1 MKSWQRTRG
10 MIQTHPNHFRSFSS
24 LWHVEKEAESTS
36 KWPRIAW
43 CLPEEPTLPRGSPWF
58 QSMSI
63 QLGIAESCFRGFLG
77 LVWKEDVHALP
88 CSQVGISWIY
98 MNIHE
103 YTGWTWCATMMLWW
117 HGTVSLPRLAAFMP
131 PFHPLKPWDDAP
143 HPWVWN
149 MSWPYASRFT
159 ARYAQNTR
167 LFPLKS
173 VQKTCSGPDQYDL
186 KSYVGIW
193 DWQQSEQNLLHKLL
207 DVPSAHRELEASRLR
222 RSARP
227 LSATCLNRE
236 TLGLHVLHFLHFV
249 QCLLTHAIMTRK
261 GHSNAVMWLSTGSC
275 RDGRDLNLFRQRFP
289 PFRQI
294 VIRDRTDLTEFLR
307 FVPNGLELLGCSA
320 TDRGIADVDDAGIC
334 EATIQRLL
342 LTGLA
347 RSLRRMRSSTC
358 YVWITSETCE
368 TEK

>member
-1 MKSWQRTRG
+1 
-10 MIQTHPNHFRSFSS
+10 
-24 LWHVEKEAESTS
+24 
-36 KWPRIAW
+36 
-43 CLPEEPTLPRGSPWF
+43 
-58 QSMSI
+58 
-63 QLGIAESCFRGFLG
+63 
-77 LVWKEDVHALP
+77 
-88 CSQVGISWIY
+88 
-98 MNIHE
+98 
-103 YTGWTWCATMMLWW
+103 MMLWW
-117 HGTVSLPRLAAFMP
+117 HGTVSLPWFAAFMP

-159 ARYAQNTR
+159 ACYAQNTR

-222 RSARP
+222 RSARLLP
-227 LSATCLNRE
+227 ATCLNRE

-249 QCLLTHAIMTRK
+249 QCLLTDAIMTRK
-261 GHSNAVMWLSTGSC
+261 GHSNAVMWLSTGC
-275 RDGRDLNLFRQRFP
+275 RDGCDLNLFRQRFP

-320 TDRGIADVDDAGIC
+320 ADRGIADVDDAGIC